1 MPTVRG
7 VNANK
12 CVLYPGLCRARPAA
26 STRYTGCLSYL
37 PVNRHFGLEIA
48 RSLASA
54 GCDLVITSR
63 SLADAEASAASL
75 AEEYNVKAEGLA
87 LDVSEYSSVEHAFE
101 DAITAMGH
109 VDILVNNAGGGS
121 GPGANVGGIFDRSN
135 AAVEALIQA
144 NLMGS
149 FWCWCVH
156 PRPIYNCVS
165 VFVEIPMPALK
176 W

>member
-1 MPTVRG
+1 
-7 VNANK
+7 
-12 CVLYPGLCRARPAA
+12 
-26 STRYTGCLSYL
+26 
-37 PVNRHFGLEIA
+37 
-48 RSLASA
+48 
-54 GCDLVITSR
+54 VITSR
-63 SLADAEASAASL
+63 TLADAEASAASL
-75 AEEYNVKAEGLA
+75 AEEYNVKAKGLA
-87 LDVSEYSSVEHAFE
+87 LDVSKFSSVEQALA
-101 DAITAMGH
+101 DAVTAMGH

-156 PRPIYNCVS
+156 PRPSGNSIS
-165 VFVEIPMPALK
+165 SPAEMPMPALK

>member
-1 MPTVRG
+1 
-7 VNANK
+7 
-12 CVLYPGLCRARPAA
+12 
-26 STRYTGCLSYL
+26 L

-63 SLADAEASAASL
+63 TLADAEASAASL
-75 AEEYNVKAEGLA
+75 AEEYNVKAKGLA
-87 LDVSEYSSVEHAFE
+87 LDVSKFSSVEQALA
-101 DAITAMGH
+101 DAVTAMGH

-156 PRPIYNCVS
+156 PRPSGNSIS
-165 VFVEIPMPALK
+165 SPAEMPMPALK